1 MTTSNENNNLEALL
15 SNDPEGTERDKLMR
29 ILQDLEQELE
39 NKMKRG
45 CTQDE
50 YKAGQR
56 SGERGAG
63 RAGGVTGLPCTS
75 EQQLNNMPV
84 SLDRFSAIAARQDA
98 RDSGIVRLDSRE
110 DLRLNQSRFRL
121 GALGA

>member
-50 YKAGQR
+50 YKQA
-56 SGERGAG
+56 SVVANGA
-63 RAGGVTGLPCTS
+63 RVAQAVL
-75 EQQLNNMPV
+75 QDYHARLNN
-84 SLDRFSAIAARQDA
+84 S
-98 RDSGIVRLDSRE
+98 
-110 DLRLNQSRFRL
+110 
-121 GALGA
+121 